1 MTIARNPRADAAH
14 APYGGGMDPTTPD
27 DAAPALRT
35 PRDLGGTG
43 ILVQPVALDA
53 SAFGWASGI
62 DATERVL
69 DVFAEA
75 GGNLISTA
83 DQYAGGRSE
92 IMIGTWLRAHDRGS
106 VVLSTMVGKHP
117 DASGLSA
124 RSILRAVESSLERL
138 GTDYIDIL
146 GFDGDEAARPI
157 DDALEAA
164 DRLIREGKIRQL
176 AAYGFSASRVDEV
189 AIRSSEAGYPDFGG
203 LFVDYNLMQRR
214 AYERDLQPIAIRRGR
229 MAVAC
234 LPLANGYLTGRF
246 RTRDHVPDG
255 VLYEGA
261 KQHVGRHG
269 SRVLDALDSV
279 AIQAG
284 TTPACVALAWVLV
297 KPGIAAAVV
306 RVRNEDDL
314 AGYLGAADVSLTRQ
328 QLAMLDRVS
337 AP

>member
-1 MTIARNPRADAAH
+1 
-14 APYGGGMDPTTPD
+14 MDPTTPD
-27 DAAPALRT
+27 EASPALRT

-69 DVFAEA
+69 DVFVGA
-75 GGNLISTA
+75 GGNLVSTA
-83 DQYAGGRSE
+83 DQNAGGRSE
-92 IMIGTWLRAHDRGS
+92 IMIGSWLRAHDRGS
-106 VVLSTMVGKHP
+106 IVLSTMVGKHP

-146 GFDGDEAARPI
+146 GFDGDEPGRAI

-164 DRLIREGKIRQL
+164 DRLIREGKVRQL
-176 AAYGFSASRVDEV
+176 AAYGFTSSRVDEV
-189 AIRSSEAGYPDFGG
+189 ALRSVEAGYPDFGG
-203 LFVDYNLMQRR
+203 LFVDYSLMERK
-214 AYERDLQPIAIRRGR
+214 AYERDLQTIATRRGR

-246 RTRDHVPDG
+246 RTRDRVPDG

-261 KQHVGRHG
+261 FHHIGRHG
-269 SRVLDALDSV
+269 SRVLDALDAV
-279 AIQAG
+279 AKEAG

-306 RVRNEDDL
+306 RVRNEEDL
-314 AGYLGAADVSLTRQ
+314 DGYLRAADVRLTRQ
-328 QLAMLDRVS
+328 QLALLDRVS
-337 AP
+337 AS

>member
-1 MTIARNPRADAAH
+1 MTIARNPRADVAG

-27 DAAPALRT
+27 DAAPALRA

-75 GGNLISTA
+75 GGNLVSTA
-83 DQYAGGRSE
+83 DQNAGGRSE
-92 IMIGTWLRAHDRGS
+92 IMIGAWLRVHDRGS
-106 VVLSTMVGKHP
+106 IVLSTMVGKHP
-117 DASGLSA
+117 DAPGLSA

-146 GFDGDEAARPI
+146 GFDGDEAGRQV

-189 AIRSSEAGYPDFGG
+189 ALRSSQAGYPDFRG
-203 LFVDYNLMQRR
+203 LFVDYNLMQRK
-214 AYERDLQPIAIRRGR
+214 AYERDLQAIATRQGR
-229 MAVAC
+229 MAIAC

-261 KQHVGRHG
+261 MQHIGRHG

-279 AIQAG
+279 AKEAG
-284 TTPACVALAWVLV
+284 TTVACVAIAWVLV

-306 RVRNEDDL
+306 RVRHAEDL
-314 AGYLGAADVSLTRQ
+314 ADYLRAADLRLTRQ
-328 QLAMLDRVS
+328 QVGLLDRVS